1 MDDEVLRVEVKII
14 KTFYNITYK
23 TIADE
28 LGIKQRSFYNWL
40 AGQFDFSSRRKRQL
54 KRYITMIKG
63 E

>member
-28 LGIKQRSFYNWL
+28 LGIK
-40 AGQFDFSSRRKRQL
+40 
-54 KRYITMIKG
+54 
-63 E
+63 